1 MMIVNGLVSLK
12 KLILFQRHS
21 VAIYREL
28 EGWRQ
33 EDARH
38 GHTPPIDAAKNV
50 VLCC

>member
-1 MMIVNGLVSLK
+1 MIVNGLVSLK

-33 EDARH
+33 EDARAH
-38 GHTPPIDAAKNV
+38 LPIDAAKNV